1 MFHASRTEPE
11 RKILQSGTSS
21 LSHSKQASQI
31 SSQPVEPVGLLT
43 VAYFQIW
50 NPIIEN
56 ILRWCAASS
65 ETKHYLD
72 LIPEQNMAIT
82 ERKFISVEQ
91 KARMMF
97 VQLWKWPGMFHFY
110 QWSNLRV
117 PEPNEGCW
125 LARGPSHN
133 VLLARLRVIVLSST
147 PLTVSFTANGITQ
160 AICLPI
166 WPSCLAS
173 LTVTLPVCDAG
184 SLPGE
189 PDQMSHGSKVTTTPT
204 GASASPSNSAFLGR
218 RGYSD
223 FTAPPL
229 FLLHLYIHLDPL
241 GVVCPFHF
249 PPFQLRV
256 SL

>member
-1 MFHASRTEPE
+1 
-11 RKILQSGTSS
+11 
-21 LSHSKQASQI
+21 
-31 SSQPVEPVGLLT
+31 
-43 VAYFQIW
+43 
-50 NPIIEN
+50 
-56 ILRWCAASS
+56 
-65 ETKHYLD
+65 
-72 LIPEQNMAIT
+72 MAIT

-91 KARMMF
+91 KARIMF

-110 QWSNLRV
+110 QWSNLRF

-125 LARGPSHN
+125 LAHGPSHN
-133 VLLARLRVIVLSST
+133 VLLARLCVIVLSST

-166 WPSCLAS
+166 WHCCLAP
-173 LTVTLPVCDAG
+173 LTVTLPVYDAG

-223 FTAPPL
+223 FTAPLL
-229 FLLHLYIHLDPL
+229 FLFHLYIHLEPL
-241 GVVCPFHF
+241 GVVCLFHF
-249 PPFQLRV
+249 PPFNSMFLCNKGTAFHEAQIKNVRWGIEGGPNEPQPSVSSHTNSSLRN
-256 SL
+256 LHALPGHLLWFTLRG